1 MLNIY
6 ILSINNK
13 DTMKT
18 LECTKCYGTG
28 IIKEKDGTVHT
39 CFDCLIN
46 GRFEQH
52 GEPKDTD
59 IRW

>member
-1 MLNIY
+1 MV
-6 ILSINNK
+6 
-13 DTMKT
+13 
-18 LECTKCYGTG
+18 CPKCLDKG

-52 GEPKDTD
+52 GKVRDTR
-59 IRW
+59 IRL